1 MELNIHDYQL
11 RQGNSIYIFSTCVTE
26 NAIRLSC
33 KNPNGKKYSRDFL
46 LYDLK
51 SIDPFFD
58 PIKNEQDAIEFID
71 KALNVHKV
79 AIVEDSGVLKII
91 FYVTAKGLIN
101 TVEIPLG
108 ESGKSLLQSKLD
120 SLNNI
125 AAQKTYQ
132 NTNINAGE
140 VGTYGQNSYY
150 NLPNTTPVTGDTSS
164 TMANYNA
171 NGYQYQTT
179 QNYNNYQNQTDN
191 NQYTQSNYDNTNVSI
206 GIYQVNGINEYNPN
220 SYNYNQYAG
229 NSSNIYTTNNNYN
242 YSNTTNN
249 YDTISYEINSNS
261 YGATQLNV
269 PFSYGNS
276 SYQYNQYSQY
286 SQYNQRII
294 ESTSNTQVYSGYQNA
309 ATRIENVPTI
319 TPVDETEPTPT
330 LTTQY
335 NTQIQ
340 ANQTQPIPK
349 TTVNAANNIN
359 IKQHTKQ
366 LSAQTFNKRL
376 RQSHD
381 DRINKLEG
389 DTNNLKNETH
399 ELQSELNN
407 KIGEMEKQR
416 SLSELSNLKLQAA
429 EAQTLKAQ
437 LAQLSP
443 IKKQIEEMAALK
455 KQLIELNSL
464 RAKVAELSSVKNQVG
479 EINKLRQEVS
489 QVNMLEKQIE
499 ELKTSQSQKDSDMT
513 KSLRK
518 KIEDLEK
525 SNMEYEKE
533 IKLLRNKTFE
543 GSSKQSTSVGLE
555 SKKIMFEEDPSQKCV
570 KGEIIHETKELEM
583 ITRKINKLN
592 KKLTINLLYKASADS
607 DKAAVFHSKCDAAK
621 STIVLVET
629 DKGKRFG
636 GFTACSW
643 TGECIEKK
651 DEDAFIFSLDKMKTY
666 DNIKGDPA
674 IGCYPKF
681 GPIFLGCQIR
691 IYDNAFI
698 KGGTTF
704 EKGLNFNTEEDYEL
718 TGGDRSF
725 KIKDIEVYE
734 VIPQ

>member
-1 MELNIHDYQL
+1 MELNIHEYQL
-11 RQGNSIYIFSTCVTE
+11 RQGNNIYILKICVTE

-33 KNPNGKKYSRDFL
+33 KNLNGKNYSRDFL
-46 LYDLK
+46 LYDFK

-58 PIKNEQDAIEFID
+58 PINNEQDAIEYID

-79 AIVEDSGVLKII
+79 AIVEESGVLKII
-91 FYVTAKGLIN
+91 FYVITKGLIN

-125 AAQKTYQ
+125 GPAQKTFE
-132 NTNINAGE
+132 NTNINPGE

-150 NLPNTTPVTGDTSS
+150 NLPNTTPITGNRSS

-171 NGYQYQTT
+171 NEYQYQKT
-179 QNYNNYQNQTDN
+179 QNYNNYQNQRDN

-206 GIYQVNGINEYNPN
+206 GTYQANGINENNPN
-220 SYNYNQYAG
+220 SYNYNQYEG

-249 YDTISYEINSNS
+249 YDTTSYEINSNS

-269 PFSYGNS
+269 PFSYENS

-286 SQYNQRII
+286 NQPII
-294 ESTSNTQVYSGYQNA
+294 ESTSNTQVYSGYKNA
-309 ATRIENVPTI
+309 ATRRENVPTI
-319 TPVDETEPTPT
+319 TPVNETEPTPT
-330 LTTQY
+330 LTAQY

-340 ANQTQPIPK
+340 GNQTLPIHK
-349 TTVNAANNIN
+349 TTVNAANNKN
-359 IKQHTKQ
+359 IKQQHTKQ

-376 RQSHD
+376 IQSHD
-381 DRINKLEG
+381 DIINKLEG

-399 ELQSELNN
+399 ELQSKLNN

-416 SLSELSNLKLQAA
+416 SLSELSNLKF
-429 EAQTLKAQ
+429 QTTEVQTIKDQ

-443 IKKQIEEMAALK
+443 IKKQIEEMASLK

-464 RAKVAELSSVKNQVG
+464 RAKVAELSAVKNQVH

-489 QVNMLEKQIE
+489 QVNMLKKQIE
-499 ELKTSQSQKDSDMT
+499 ELKTSQSQKESEMT
-513 KSLRK
+513 KSLKK
-518 KIEDLEK
+518 KIQDLEK

-607 DKAAVFHSKCDAAK
+607 DKAEVFHSKCDAAK

-643 TGECIEKK
+643 VGDCVEKK

-666 DNIKGDPA
+666 DNIKGESA

-691 IYDNAFI
+691 IYDNAFK

-704 EKGLNFNTEEDYEL
+704 EKGLNFNTEEDFEL